1 MDDRE
6 ECIDELEDGV
16 VEITHVELKRQ
27 KRIKRNDNN
36 LKALWDNIMHTNM
49 HIAEIPEGEEREKGV
64 ENIFEDVIGEILSNL
79 GKKTNIQVQEAQR
92 VPKKTTTRHTV
103 IKMAKIKNKYGMLKS
118 ARENEFHI
126 RELP

>member
-6 ECIDELEDGV
+6 ECINELEDGV

-49 HIAEIPEGEEREKGV
+49 HIAEIPEGEEREKGA
-64 ENIFEDVIGEILSNL
+64 ENILEGIIAEYFPNL
-79 GKKTNIQVQEAQR
+79 GKETDIQVQQSQS
-92 VPKKTTTRHTV
+92 PKQDKSTKENHIKTHC
-103 IKMAKIKNKYGMLKS
+103 N
-118 ARENEFHI
+118 
-126 RELP
+126 